1 MQSFEYRVVPAPRR
15 PAKIRGARKP
25 QDRFALTVEGEMNRL
40 AQEGWEY
47 VRSDTL
53 PCEQKPGWFSR
64 SVTVFET
71 MLVFRRPMAQASGA
85 NHAAATMP
93 PPVSL
98 TPPAFIAAPTVAG
111 DASATPPV
119 APPSRAVPAASR
131 FTPLPAAAR
140 AANLTEPAVVPVAA
154 PPPGPTLSLVEPGAE
169 VPNPRRA
176 AE

>member
-15 PAKIRGARKP
+15 PTKVRGVRKP
-25 QDRFALTVEGEMNRL
+25 QQRFALTIEGEMNRL

-53 PCEQKPGWFSR
+53 PCEQKSGWFSR
-64 SVTVFET
+64 PVTVSET
-71 MLVFRRPMAQASGA
+71 MLVFRRPLARASDA
-85 NHAAATMP
+85 NRPAVTV

-98 TPPAFIAAPTVAG
+98 TPPATFVAAPAVAE
-111 DASATPPV
+111 DPSATPPV
-119 APPSRAVPAASR
+119 ASPSRAMPAASR

-140 AANLTEPAVVPVAA
+140 AANLTEPAVAPAVAPA
-154 PPPGPTLSLVEPGAE
+154 PGHTLSLVDPGAE
-169 VPNPRRA
+169 VASSRRA

>member
-15 PAKIRGARKP
+15 PAKARGVRKP

-53 PCEQKPGWFSR
+53 PCEQKSGWFSR
-64 SVTVFET
+64 PVTVFET
-71 MLVFRRPMAQASGA
+71 MLVFRRPLAQASGA
-85 NHAAATMP
+85 NQAAATMP

-98 TPPAFIAAPTVAG
+98 TPPAFIAAPAVAG
-111 DASATPPV
+111 DAMATPPV

-131 FTPLPAAAR
+131 FTPLPAAR
-140 AANLTEPAVVPVAA
+140 AANLTEPAVVPVVA